1 MLNTFV
7 LIIDIVNLFAGLA
20 IIFLVLMQQGKGA
33 DAGAAFGGGS
43 SQGLFGAAGSAN
55 FLSRSTSVAAIIF
68 FATCLVLAYSV
79 AHRAGIQLES
89 APESGSIDTIE
100 KSKPKENVPPVALPD
115 AASVHKKDTSE
126 AAVEHAQNPLSSRE
140 TTKKEK
146 NNDAKD

>member
-7 LIIDIVNLFAGLA
+7 LIIEVVNLFAGLA

-55 FLSRSTSVAAIIF
+55 FLSRSTAGAAIIF
-68 FATCLVLAYSV
+68 FVTCLVLAYSV

-89 APESGSIDTIE
+89 APESSINTIE
-100 KSKPKENVPPVALPD
+100 KKIPKKNIQPAALPD
-115 AASVHKKDTSE
+115 ATFLREQSRPQATMERAKVAASSSDAAKKG
-126 AAVEHAQNPLSSRE
+126 
-140 TTKKEK
+140 KKRSVK
-146 NNDAKD
+146 N